1 MKEHTSFTMFERAM
15 LPEFRNSVNRAES
28 PEGLKRLFAYTA
40 SELLMKVFE
49 KSELVIAADAI
60 YYAPDKKHKFSVADD
75 LMKVEEFADVW
86 QHSDLRDILRRFA
99 EAIDKHCL
107 YLQKHQEKTNKKI
120 RSV

>member
-1 MKEHTSFTMFERAM
+1 MKEHTSLTMFERAM

-28 PEGLKRLFAYTA
+28 PKGLKRLFAYTI

-60 YYAPDKKHKFSVADD
+60 YYDPDSKHKFSVAQD
-75 LMKVEEFADVW
+75 LLKKDEFAEVW
-86 QHSDLRDILRRFA
+86 HHSDLRDIVRRFA
-99 EAIDKHCL
+99 EAIDKHYL